1 VSGSRIAAVV
11 LGALTLAASALGAG
25 SRSARAADGSV
36 VSPMPDGAR
45 QAAALYDAAYDRW
58 TRLALRP
65 YATYDSTIS
74 IARNG
79 RTKVRRYAVAF
90 RRSDNRCLV
99 VGVPVDAR
107 DRPDPATVTQRCFG
121 PDYAFTFVPQVHGND
136 VGSGEL
142 PIVVATPDP
151 TPTPDPRVIGRVTA
165 RNRPYDVSLVGD
177 ETMDGVAT
185 AHLRLVPIGDP
196 AKHVLR
202 DVWIDRRTNGVVAL
216 DGEARLP
223 GRVVKIDF
231 RAHYDEDG
239 EHETLRRVDGRA
251 KAQLLIVTAKADV
264 SYDLSNYTYPEAIP
278 AWTFDLTAYRKHHPS
293 T

>member
-1 VSGSRIAAVV
+1 
-11 LGALTLAASALGAG
+11 
-25 SRSARAADGSV
+25 
-36 VSPMPDGAR
+36 M
-45 QAAALYDAAYDRW
+45 
-58 TRLALRP
+58 LR
-65 YATYDSTIS
+65 
-74 IARNG
+74 
-79 RTKVRRYAVAF
+79 
-90 RRSDNRCLV
+90 
-99 VGVPVDAR
+99 
-107 DRPDPATVTQRCFG
+107 

-216 DGEARLP
+216 GGEARLK